1 MPRRQK
7 IPSGK
12 TSPYTHE
19 DEKRLI
25 VLEFLMSE
33 KDGGTA
39 NYICTHTTK
48 LRSQDGTSFQIMLQ
62 TMVERN
68 WLEKIKT
75 SQGGGIYAV
84 TYIISED
91 GQQVIESI
99 KKLRDNNNPLA
110 KLGMF
115 DQLD

>member
-48 LRSQDGTSFQIMLQ
+48 LRSQDGDTFQILLQ
-62 TMVERN
+62 VMVGKN
-68 WLEKIKT
+68 WLEMIKT
-75 SQGGGIYAV
+75 SQGGVVVNVRYK
-84 TYIISED
+84 ISSE
-91 GQQVIESI
+91 GRQVIETI
-99 KKLRDNNNPLA
+99 KGLRNENNPLA